1 MTLGSE
7 KYYTIKAAANLSVTG
22 ASTNVDRWRGLP
34 SLLLLDPDD
43 TPGST
48 PQIHLKQ

>member
-1 MTLGSE
+1 MIRGSE
-7 KYYTIKAAANLSVTG
+7 KYYTSKAAANLSVAR
-22 ASTNVDRWRGLP
+22 ASTDVDRWRGLP